1 MLFRSVRRVV
11 LLHVEHERYVHVLLE
26 TQQILDFARAL
37 LYEMIESIYHMSYSI
52 VYTSPTR
59 GVPQARRLLGDA
71 VRNLRKVFGK
81 HIRVHMSSKV
91 LLQQLEVDEG
101 VVPGLCPG

>member
-1 MLFRSVRRVV
+1 MGAPCPAFAEMLVRGVV

-52 VYTSPTR
+52 IDASPTR
-59 GVPQARRLLGDA
+59 GVPQARRLLEILNA
-71 VRNLRKVFGK
+71 
-81 HIRVHMSSKV
+81 I
-91 LLQQLEVDEG
+91 
-101 VVPGLCPG
+101 